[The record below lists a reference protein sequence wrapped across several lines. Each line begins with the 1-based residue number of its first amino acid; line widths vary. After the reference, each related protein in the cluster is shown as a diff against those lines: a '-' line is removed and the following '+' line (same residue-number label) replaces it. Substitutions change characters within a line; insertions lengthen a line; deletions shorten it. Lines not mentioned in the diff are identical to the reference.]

1 MPRLDLTPSP
11 LRLTQFRYLA
21 VVGSAA
27 FIDLF
32 GFAALQR
39 LPIPVPVAAATSF
52 LAAAVYNYNMSARFV
67 FRQAPQVGRLG
78 LFLLVGMVGLSV
90 NTGVTWWAS
99 VAGAADLVAKAAGIG
114 VAFVVN
120 TLLNVS
126 VVFRRGGRWLPR
138 APGGNSG

>member
-90 NTGVTWWAS
+90 
-99 VAGAADLVAKAAGIG
+99 
-114 VAFVVN
+114 VN
-120 TLLNVS
+120 TRLNVCG
-126 VVFRRGGRWLPR
+126 VFGRGGRWLPR